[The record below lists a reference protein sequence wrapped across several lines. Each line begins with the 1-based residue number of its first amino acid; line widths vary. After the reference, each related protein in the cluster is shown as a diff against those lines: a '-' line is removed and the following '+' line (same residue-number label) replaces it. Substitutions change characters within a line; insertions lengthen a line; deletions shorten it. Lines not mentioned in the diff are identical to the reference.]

1 MLLRTNIRE
10 YFRAKWKL
18 NENDIAIFPF
28 LTRAIFDL
36 RQFTHDAGP
45 TKILLSQ
52 SLNMLSFA
60 LTSIS
65 VLHNLHNFQN
75 DLHENITNLEKK
87 LWRIVT
93 RQTKVK
99 KLCFA
104 FT

>member
-28 LTRAIFDL
+28 FTRAIFDL

-52 SLNMLSFA
+52 SLNMLSFT
-60 LTSIS
+60 LT
-65 VLHNLHNFQN
+65 
-75 DLHENITNLEKK
+75 
-87 LWRIVT
+87 
-93 RQTKVK
+93 
-99 KLCFA
+99 
-104 FT
+104 

>member
-18 NENDIAIFPF
+18 NATDIAIFPF
-28 LTRAIFDL
+28 LTHAIFHL
-36 RQFTHDAGP
+36 RQFTQDAGP

-75 DLHENITNLEKK
+75 DLHKNITNLEKK
-87 LWRIVT
+87 L
-93 RQTKVK
+93 
-99 KLCFA
+99 
-104 FT
+104 